1 MKSSIRSRSEHRW
14 CAVAL
19 GVLLSLASLPA
30 VATEVSDEAKAQ
42 AREKFTQGN
51 EAYARGEF
59 RQALTAFDAA
69 YKLAPL
75 PGFLF
80 NVAQCHRQ
88 LGDYELAAFFY
99 RSFLSLSEKEP
110 ANAGMVKEL
119 IAEMDTR
126 VRQESAKRAE
136 KEKAVA
142 QAKASDRPR
151 AEPARKPEARAEA
164 KPERR
169 NKLKEAERQAVESR
183 TVSAKPKGLAP
194 EAVPGAPVPEVR
206 ESLSRKWWVWA
217 GAGAAVVLAGGI
229 VYAATSSGERPTTLG
244 TIHGR

>member
-19 GVLLSLASLPA
+19 GVLLSLAALPV
-30 VATEVSDEAKAQ
+30 VAAEVSEEAKAQ

-51 EAYARGEF
+51 AAYERGEF
-59 RQALTAFDAA
+59 RQALVAFDAA

-88 LGDYELAAFFY
+88 LGAYERAAFFY
-99 RSFLSLSEKEP
+99 RRYLSLSEKEP
-110 ANAGMVKEL
+110 ANAAMVQEL
-119 IAEMDTR
+119 IADMDTR
-126 VRQESAKRAE
+126 VRQEAARRAE
-136 KEKAVA
+136 REKLAR
-142 QAKASDRPR
+142 AKAEERSR
-151 AEPARKPEARAEA
+151 AEPVKAAEARAEV

-169 NKLKEAERQAVESR
+169 GLKEAERQAVESR
-183 TVSAKPKGLAP
+183 TVSAAPTGLPPA
-194 EAVPGAPVPEVR
+194 AVPGAPAPEVR
-206 ESLSRKWWVWA
+206 EPLTRKWWVWA

-229 VYAATSSGERPTTLG
+229 VYAASSSDPRPTTLG
-244 TIHGR
+244 TIPRR

>member
-19 GVLLSLASLPA
+19 GVLLGLAALPA
-30 VATEVSDEAKAQ
+30 LAAEVTEAAKAQ

-88 LGDYELAAFFY
+88 LGSYERAAFFY
-99 RSFLSLSEKEP
+99 RRYLSLSEKEP

-119 IAEMDTR
+119 ISEMDTKAR
-126 VRQESAKRAE
+126 AKPT
-136 KEKAVA
+136 A
-142 QAKASDRPR
+142 QAKATDRPM
-151 AEPARKPEARAEA
+151 AEPARKPDAHVEA
-164 KPERR
+164 KQERPG
-169 NKLKEAERQAVESR
+169 LKEAERRVVDSR
-183 TVSAKPKGLAP
+183 TVSTKPKGLAP
-194 EAVPGAPVPEVR
+194 AGGPAAPVEPEVS
-206 ESLSRKWWVWA
+206 EPLTRKWWVWA
-217 GAGAAVVLAGGI
+217 GAGAAVLLTGGI
-229 VYAATSSGERPTTLG
+229 VYAATSPGQRDATLG
-244 TIHGR
+244 TIPGR